1 MRNVEVKV
9 EGDKCT
15 VSFNIND
22 AGELS
27 SSGKSMTIASTE
39 GATDVQGRKDGKV
52 VKLNL
57 SAYYKKG

>member
-1 MRNVEVKV
+1 MRNIEVKV

-27 SSGKSMTIASTE
+27 GSGKSMTIASTE

>member
-1 MRNVEVKV
+1 MRNIEVKV

-15 VSFNIND
+15 VTFDINKE
-22 AGELS
+22 GEES
-27 SSGKSMTIASTE
+27 SSKKSMTIASTE

-57 SAYYKKG
+57 SAYYKK